1 MSVYRQIPL
10 RTKSDAV
17 HGSIVCYHSVSIW
30 MLQGTLYPLQME
42 NLYKLEL
49 ELLIVE
55 PRNFLAGGI
64 KPTGFAPVIAEERLD
79 MSTDKVASVH
89 L

>member
-1 MSVYRQIPL
+1 M
-10 RTKSDAV
+10 

-30 MLQGTLYPLQME
+30 MLQGTLYPVQME

-49 ELLIVE
+49 ELLIME
-55 PRNFLAGGI
+55 QNFLAGGI
-64 KPTGFAPVIAEERLD
+64 KPTGFAPVTAEERLD